1 MISAPVDRA
10 SDSKRVVSK
19 GAGFD
24 GVNRDSFFQRLSN
37 EALSG
42 ANVPGGVLCIAK
54 GLKP

>member
-24 GVNRDSFFQRLSN
+24 GVNRDSFFQRVNN
-37 EALSG
+37 EALLG
-42 ANVPGGVLCIAK
+42 ANVPGGVLCIAE
-54 GLKP
+54 GLN